1 MWTRSGAVR
10 EDGLLCCGGP
20 CRPTTR
26 ARQTAPL
33 CLCPR
38 QTAVCRRPTA
48 LKASA
53 VVDCRRRCWPS
64 CSPCSALTATAQ
76 GRRGRQP
83 LPAAAGS
90 VGTGRGNGR
99 YSNPTERCAGTASLN
114 EKTASSPHPEKA
126 LEDKR
131 AAWVRSWPHS
141 GFGGRSRPPDA
152 KLDIGEQI
160 ISAHIAHRHRPDAT
174 GSIHRARPAFEEAA
188 TALGVAQQTVLHKVQ
203 HELLAIYVP

>member
-1 MWTRSGAVR
+1 
-10 EDGLLCCGGP
+10 
-20 CRPTTR
+20 
-26 ARQTAPL
+26 
-33 CLCPR
+33 
-38 QTAVCRRPTA
+38 VCRRPTA

-188 TALGVAQQTVLHKVQ
+188 TALGVAQPNRQCCTKSNMNYWPSTCHSRSAGSQRAPERWAPHRPPQRCCV
-203 HELLAIYVP
+203 